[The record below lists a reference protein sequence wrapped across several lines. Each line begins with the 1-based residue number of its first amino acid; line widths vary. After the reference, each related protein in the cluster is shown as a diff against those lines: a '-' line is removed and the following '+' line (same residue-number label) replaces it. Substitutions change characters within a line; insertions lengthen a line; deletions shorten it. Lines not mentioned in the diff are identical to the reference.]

1 MNQKEVKYY
10 RNCVWSRSGWCEW
23 YQQELKPCAGWCL
36 GFLTK
41 NIKKKKGREDSVAVW
56 EKVRNAMADFK

>member
-1 MNQKEVKYY
+1 MNRTEVKYC

-23 YQQELKPCAGWCL
+23 FQQELKPCAGKCL

-41 NIKKKKGREDSVAVW
+41 NVKKKK
-56 EKVRNAMADFK
+56 EK

>member
-1 MNQKEVKYY
+1 MKRAEVKYC

-23 YQQELKPCAGWCL
+23 FQQELKTCAGKCM

-41 NIKKKKGREDSVAVW
+41 HAKKNKK
-56 EKVRNAMADFK
+56 M